1 MPDCRSL
8 PRYAVDTSISAC
20 RLQTDSQ
27 KIESGVPMDRGS
39 LTGIV
44 VGCQFE
50 PRSKLTVRFESK
62 PQQWSRAFETG
73 AFVAERK
80 SP

>member
-20 RLQTDSQ
+20 KPQTDSQ
-27 KIESGVPMDRGS
+27 KIESEVPVGHGS

-44 VGCQFE
+44 IGCQLE
-50 PRSKLTVRFESK
+50 PRSKLTARFESK
-62 PQQWSRAFETG
+62 AQQWSRVFETG
-73 AFVAERK
+73 PSVAARK
-80 SP
+80 AP